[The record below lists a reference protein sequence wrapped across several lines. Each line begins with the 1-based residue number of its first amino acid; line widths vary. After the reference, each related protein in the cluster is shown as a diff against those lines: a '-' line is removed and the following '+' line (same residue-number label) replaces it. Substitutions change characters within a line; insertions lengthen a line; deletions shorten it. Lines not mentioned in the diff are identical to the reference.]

1 RETASSWRR
10 ACSRGS
16 LLHHYGNRRPC
27 AQETDC
33 GKATGTATE
42 TSRNEA
48 GQRQRHACYGHC
60 AYRRAGQFGRPAWPR
75 RHPEDKRI
83 DGSEGAPIEFRRNGE
98 AGYGKA
104 TSRANAGERADLRAD
119 TTEVGRSCAL
129 RRSDKPAS
137 CAEPAAERIEEAIA
151 RLCAKRD
158 ADFSRGTF
166 KYERRWRCDA
176 AT

>member
-16 LLHHYGNRRPC
+16 LLHYYGNRRPC

-42 TSRNEA
+42 TGRNEA
-48 GQRQRHACYGHC
+48 GQRQRYACYGHC
-60 AYRRAGQFGRPAWPR
+60 AYRRAGQFGRPTWPR
-75 RHPEDKRI
+75 RHPEDTRI
-83 DGSEGAPIEFRRNGE
+83 DGPECAPIEFRRNGE
-98 AGYGKA
+98 AGYGKT
-104 TSRANAGERADLRAD
+104 TSRTNTGQCANIRAD

-137 CAEPAAERIEEAIA
+137 RAEPAAERIEGAIA
-151 RLCAKRD
+151 RFCAKRD
-158 ADFSRGTF
+158 AEFSRDTF
-166 KYERRWRCDA
+166 KYERRRR
-176 AT
+176 